1 MSSIEDLREALKRV
15 EEHLDFA
22 RLIYRSLPFVFWAG
36 FIPLLYIAASLA
48 TSSIG
53 QTALG
58 ISIGIS
64 LSLWFLLEERSAYKV
79 LEKLNTALG
88 RNVENP
94 KLYIALQLASW
105 PIAAFIAYISICVFG
120 LIESAWPLVFFSS
133 GIGLLI
139 FIDKAFRGTYDKEML
154 TVFGLPLISILVIN
168 HVPLPKED
176 FTIMIISSSMALTG
190 FLYIRRAFRT

>member
-1 MSSIEDLREALKRV
+1 MSSIEDLREALRQV
-15 EEHLDFA
+15 EKHLDFA

-64 LSLWFLLEERSAYKV
+64 LSLWFLLEEHSAYKV
-79 LEKLNTALG
+79 LEKLDTVLG
-88 RNVENP
+88 RHIENP
-94 KLYIALQLASW
+94 KLYIILQLVSW
-105 PIAAFIAYISICVFG
+105 PIAAFIAYISVYMIG
-120 LIESAWPLVFFSS
+120 LIESAWPLLFFSS

-139 FIDKAFRGTYDKEML
+139 FIDKVFRRTYDKEML
-154 TVFGLPLISILVIN
+154 TVFGLPLISIPVIN

-176 FTIMIISSSMALTG
+176 FAIMIISSSMALTG

>member
-22 RLIYRSLPFVFWAG
+22 RLVYRSLPFVFWAG

-64 LSLWFLLEERSAYKV
+64 LSLWFLLEEHSAYKV
-79 LEKLNTALG
+79 LEKLDTVLG
-88 RNVENP
+88 RHVEKP
-94 KLYIALQLASW
+94 KLYIILQIVSW
-105 PIAAFIAYISICVFG
+105 PIAALIAYVFVYMLG

-139 FIDKAFRGTYDKEML
+139 LIDKVFRRTYDKEML
-154 TVFGLPLISILVIN
+154 TVFGLPLISIPVID

-176 FTIMIISSSMALTG
+176 FAIMIISSSMALTG